1 MTRSLFFIG
10 GLVALC
16 LIFVA
21 QTVVLVAA
29 PRSSGAATQA
39 AAAPAADPAAADATL
54 VAIDDLA
61 AWPAVAGR

>member
-10 GLVALC
+10 GIVALC

-39 AAAPAADPAAADATL
+39 AVAPAADPAAADATL